1 MAIKHLNYENFTENT
16 SQDGIV
22 IIDFWAEW
30 CGACKDF
37 NPIYEKVANKF
48 SQHVFAKIDT
58 VKEKKLTS
66 VLEIENIPTLMI
78 YRDGILIF
86 QQPGYYEEDKLQ
98 DIIKQ
103 AENIDMQEVKA
114 HIESKKLNKEKTEE
128 TNV

>member
-1 MAIKHLNYENFTENT
+1 MAIKKLNYNNFTEMT
-16 SQDGIV
+16 SQNGIV

-37 NPIYEKVANKF
+37 NPIYEKVADKF
-48 SQHVFAKIDT
+48 SQHIFAKIDT

-86 QQPGYYEEDKLQ
+86 QQPGYFAEEKFE

-103 AENIDMQEVKA
+103 AENIDMDEVKA
-114 HIESKKLNKEKTEE
+114 HIESQKMKKENTEE

>member
-1 MAIKHLNYENFTENT
+1 MAIKNINYGNFTETT

-37 NPIYEKVANKF
+37 NPIYETVADKF
-48 SQHVFAKIDT
+48 LQHTFAKIDT

-86 QQPGYYEEDKLQ
+86 QQPGYYSQEKFE

-103 AENIDMQEVKA
+103 AENINMDEVKA
-114 HIESKKLNKEKTEE
+114 HIESEKKKKEIQGAKL
-128 TNV
+128 